1 MSVELGCE
9 FLKLNTR
16 LPFFA
21 IHGRD
26 RLDGP
31 NGRWCESKPHDT
43 RSKTLLLLETAPF
56 VFFNN
61 EPFLPRFVGLVR
73 QVRTVRQS
81 RQHFPDG
88 PDRIRLPDCGLF
100 QDEFQVLARIFLLGD
115 PAGKDSKSGLDR
127 FRDFPEESVLIPVV
141 GQQRHSLFKSASVR
155 YHFFRIVRT
164 KVTALFQIA
173 VTMKNIAAAP

>member
-1 MSVELGCE
+1 MTDWTDRTDDGANPN
-9 FLKLNTR
+9 NTTRGAR
-16 LPFFA
+16 LYCY
-21 IHGRD
+21 
-26 RLDGP
+26 
-31 NGRWCESKPHDT
+31 WKQ
-43 RSKTLLLLETAPF
+43 LLS
-56 VFFNN
+56 FFNN

-100 QDEFQVLARIFLLGD
+100 QDEFQVFARIFLPGD

-141 GQQRHSLFKSASVR
+141 GQQGHSLFKSASVR

-173 VTMKNIAAAP
+173 VTKKNIAAAP